1 MVKNLSATQEMQET
15 QVRFL
20 GREDSPGAEM
30 TETAEHTRIHI
41 KWITSGYLLYK
52 SHFYI
57 VK

>member
-15 QVRFL
+15 QVQFV

-52 SHFYI
+52 SHSYI
-57 VK
+57 EK